1 MARELNSVIF
11 MVDFFFF
18 FFYHESRGESR
29 SSWASFRRHRACP
42 RVRAHTHVP
51 RWACGANHTE
61 TVFGL
66 YRVRRM
72 CRSRPLAHRRPPCS
86 RAPTV
91 THRPSPAAGRS
102 SAGRVRRTAPGRRSV
117 LLLQRR
123 AWARLRRG
131 RRGLC
136 VVPYSRVG
144 ARRDLAKSNPDA
156 VPSPAPWPCAVRV
169 TQGAPLHPPEAARQ
183 PAATVA

>member
-1 MARELNSVIF
+1 MRT
-11 MVDFFFF
+11 
-18 FFYHESRGESR
+18 
-29 SSWASFRRHRACP
+29 
-42 RVRAHTHVP
+42 HTHVP

-86 RAPTV
+86 RALTV

-144 ARRDLAKSNPDA
+144 ARRDLAKCEPRRSPRSCTLA
-156 VPSPAPWPCAVRV
+156 VCREGHAGGTAAPTRGGPSACGDCRVSRRHRGPTALGDTGPGRSEPGRWRRLLPAGSG
-169 TQGAPLHPPEAARQ
+169 TIQKAR
-183 PAATVA
+183 